1 MSSVQQVNPN
11 AEVMK
16 SASALFMNINAAKGL
31 YDVMKTNLGPRGT
44 IKMLVGG
51 AGDIK
56 LTKDGNILLR
66 EMQIQNPTAV
76 MIARCAV
83 AQDEVT
89 GDGTT
94 TCVLLIGA
102 LMKGAER
109 HLGEG
114 VHARVLAQG
123 YETAAKATIEFLEN
137 FKVKCEDPDK
147 ELLTCVARSSL
158 RTKVYEEL
166 AEKLTN
172 MVTDAVLCVRR
183 PDEPLD
189 LHMVEIMTMRHR
201 VDLESRL
208 IRGLVLDHGCRH
220 PDMPKRLENCFILT
234 CNISL
239 EYEKSEVNSGFF
251 YSSAEQ
257 RESMV
262 AAEREYTDK
271 RVREVI
277 ALKKKVCDGTDKT
290 FVVINQKGIDPL
302 SLDLLAKEGIMALR
316 RCKRR
321 NMERLVLACGG
332 EAVNQIDPEMGEE
345 ILGYAGCVYEHTLG
359 EDVFTFVEDCKE
371 GRSCTLLLKGPNDH
385 TIAQMKDA
393 VRDGLR
399 AVKNVIDDKGYLPG
413 AGAFEVAASQ
423 HLLTKIRPTVKG
435 RAKLG
440 VAAFAEAL
448 LTVPKTLAETGGFDA
463 QDTVIAVQDEHE
475 KGNVTGVDVH
485 TGEPMDPVA
494 EGVYDCF
501 IVKKQLLAAAPVIAQ
516 QLLLV
521 DEVMRAGMNMRKRG

>member
-1 MSSVQQVNPN
+1 
-11 AEVMK
+11 
-16 SASALFMNINAAKGL
+16 
-31 YDVMKTNLGPRGT
+31 
-44 IKMLVGG
+44 
-51 AGDIK
+51 
-56 LTKDGNILLR
+56 
-66 EMQIQNPTAV
+66 
-76 MIARCAV
+76 
-83 AQDEVT
+83 
-89 GDGTT
+89 
-94 TCVLLIGA
+94 
-102 LMKGAER
+102 
-109 HLGEG
+109 
-114 VHARVLAQG
+114 
-123 YETAAKATIEFLEN
+123 
-137 FKVKCEDPDK
+137 
-147 ELLTCVARSSL
+147 
-158 RTKVYEEL
+158 
-166 AEKLTN
+166 
-172 MVTDAVLCVRR
+172 
-183 PDEPLD
+183 
-189 LHMVEIMTMRHR
+189 
-201 VDLESRL
+201 
-208 IRGLVLDHGCRH
+208 
-220 PDMPKRLENCFILT
+220 
-234 CNISL
+234 
-239 EYEKSEVNSGFF
+239 
-251 YSSAEQ
+251 
-257 RESMV
+257 MV

-485 TGEPMDPVA
+485 TGEPMDPHS
-494 EGVYDCF
+494 
-501 IVKKQLLAAAPVIAQ
+501 
-516 QLLLV
+516 
-521 DEVMRAGMNMRKRG
+521 